1 MYEPGFMA
9 CDVAVIRYIVVTLER
24 YMSRPWLIEKIQ
36 ILIWH
41 KHLHCSLIENLT
53 ISLYGYRI
61 RYLVE
66 SNCEGEDYYRNDN
79 RSQADEARRNLAYHV
94 PHLLASQLDII
105 CFFFFLF
112 HVKSILVSQ
121 FQLILHKII
130 VCSSLGCQR
139 FMIANFNHISMVD
152 DHNLVGILHRA

>member
-1 MYEPGFMA
+1 MYELGIMA
-9 CDVAVIRYIVVTLER
+9 YNVAVIRYIVVTLER
-24 YMSRPWLIEKIQ
+24 YMSRPWLIEKVQ

-41 KHLHCSLIENLT
+41 KHLHCSLIDDLT
-53 ISLYGYRI
+53 ISIYGYRI
-61 RYLVE
+61 RFLVE
-66 SNCEGEDYYRNDN
+66 SNCEGEDYYRNGN

-152 DHNLVGILHRA
+152 DHNLVGILYRA

>member
-1 MYEPGFMA
+1 MA
-9 CDVAVIRYIVVTLER
+9 YDVAVIRYIVVALER
-24 YMSRPWLIEKIQ
+24 NMSCPWLIEKMQ
-36 ILIWH
+36 ILIWY
-41 KHLHCSLIENLT
+41 KHLHCSLIDDLT

-139 FMIANFNHISMVD
+139 FMIANFNHISMVYD
-152 DHNLVGILHRA
+152 YDLVGILHRA